1 MKKKEVSSRKSP
13 KKTDH
18 KWSSLPKELP
28 VLPAKDLVAFPG
40 VMMSLSVT
48 RTASIDAV
56 EHALSGD
63 KLVFLVTQRN
73 TETEDPSGR
82 DLYRIGVVANIV
94 RTLQQPDNRYK
105 VLIQGLVR
113 AKARSYRRGR
123 FTTAII
129 EPIPPRETHIAEGD
143 SEIIKRIREN
153 LQILVEREH
162 LPEELLLVT
171 EQVTH
176 PGELADVI
184 LAHYRL
190 DITQAQRALE
200 ELDPIRRIVM
210 TEAIIRDDLSKSI
223 ISENIENRARDELNR
238 GQREYFLRE
247 QLKQIQDELGEGQ
260 EAIEDIAVLRR
271 SLAEAELPPL
281 PQQEAT
287 KQLSRLE
294 RMSPEGSEYAL
305 LRTYLEWLADLPW
318 RKRTKERCNL
328 AQAAKI
334 LDQDHFG
341 LHKAKERI
349 LEYLAVRKLNKSQP
363 GPILCF
369 IGPPGV
375 GKTSLGRSI
384 ASALNRHFFRMSL
397 GGVRDEAEIRGHRR
411 TYVGALPGRIVQG
424 LKQVESRNPV
434 IVLDELDKVGTDF
447 RGDPASA
454 LLEVLDPQQNTEF
467 RDHYLNVNFDLSEVL
482 FIATANTV
490 DTIPDALLDRLEV
503 IQIAGYTLE
512 EKQKI
517 AERFIVPRQMAENGL
532 KKNQLTFHPKALSFI
547 IERYTAEAGVRGL
560 EREIGALCRK
570 VAKRYV
576 SDGVMPAEI
585 TQAVVGEL
593 LGPTKFDPELRD
605 SDETIGVARGLAWT
619 VNGGEIMPVEASV
632 ARGSGTLSL
641 TGQLGSVM
649 QESAQAA
656 LFYAR
661 ANAELLGL
669 DPHFFSKH
677 DFHIHVPSGATPKDG
692 PSAGITIA
700 CALVSALSGRPVSPH
715 HAMTGEMTLRGHILA
730 VGGLKEKALAAL
742 RFGIRN
748 VIIPADNVKDLEDI
762 PKEQRDNINFIP
774 VREVSEVLALT
785 LLKKPRAAKPSQK
798 QQKGESN
805 SGTVPRRNR
814 KKPS

>member
-1 MKKKEVSSRKSP
+1 
-13 KKTDH
+13 
-18 KWSSLPKELP
+18 
-28 VLPAKDLVAFPG
+28 
-40 VMMSLSVT
+40 
-48 RTASIDAV
+48 
-56 EHALSGD
+56 
-63 KLVFLVTQRN
+63 
-73 TETEDPSGR
+73 
-82 DLYRIGVVANIV
+82 
-94 RTLQQPDNRYK
+94 
-105 VLIQGLVR
+105 
-113 AKARSYRRGR
+113 
-123 FTTAII
+123 
-129 EPIPPRETHIAEGD
+129 
-143 SEIIKRIREN
+143 
-153 LQILVEREH
+153 
-162 LPEELLLVT
+162 
-171 EQVTH
+171 
-176 PGELADVI
+176 
-184 LAHYRL
+184 
-190 DITQAQRALE
+190 
-200 ELDPIRRIVM
+200 
-210 TEAIIRDDLSKSI
+210 
-223 ISENIENRARDELNR
+223 
-238 GQREYFLRE
+238 
-247 QLKQIQDELGEGQ
+247 
-260 EAIEDIAVLRR
+260 
-271 SLAEAELPPL
+271 
-281 PQQEAT
+281 
-287 KQLSRLE
+287 
-294 RMSPEGSEYAL
+294 
-305 LRTYLEWLADLPW
+305 
-318 RKRTKERCNL
+318 
-328 AQAAKI
+328 
-334 LDQDHFG
+334 
-341 LHKAKERI
+341 
-349 LEYLAVRKLNKSQP
+349 
-363 GPILCF
+363 
-369 IGPPGV
+369 
-375 GKTSLGRSI
+375 
-384 ASALNRHFFRMSL
+384 MSL